1 MVREI
6 ERPVYKRVSNAA
18 AQANENESVDMN
30 TNPSANANPIKNTT
44 KHDTARATLNGKDL
58 IWSNFTRLLGLVGV
72 VCLMVSIHVEYGDF
86 YD

>member
-6 ERPVYKRVSNAA
+6 ERPVYERVSNAA
-18 AQANENESVDMN
+18 ARANENESADTN
-30 TNPSANANPIKNTT
+30 ANPSANANPIENTT
-44 KHDTARATLNGKDL
+44 KHDTARATSNGEDL
-58 IWSNFTRLLGLVGV
+58 KWSNFTRLLGLVGV